1 MFIEL
6 EHNSKNPIL
15 INVDR
20 VRWVQ
25 YSNVCKGSTVVVFD
39 NDDYLIVDESYEEVC
54 KKIQKAQSNK

>member
-6 EHNSKNPIL
+6 KHNSKNPIL
-15 INVDR
+15 INVYR

-25 YSNVCKGSTVVVFD
+25 YSSVCKDSTIVVFD
-39 NDDYLIVDESYEEVC
+39 DDDYLIVDESYEEVC

>member
-6 EHNSKNPIL
+6 AHKSKNPIL

-25 YSNVCKGSTVVVFD
+25 YS
-39 NDDYLIVDESYEEVC
+39 YLIVDESYEEVC

>member
-6 EHNSKNPIL
+6 AHKSKNPIL

-25 YSNVCKGSTVVVFD
+25 YSSVCIGSTVVTFD
-39 NDDYLIVDESYEEVC
+39 DDDYLIVDESYEEVC
-54 KKIQKAQSNK
+54 KKIQKTQSNK